1 MIYTNAPDVCA
12 SNFRHDAINDGT
24 IPQTIV
30 TMSVVISNIHSIT
43 NPHTLLGGVAY
54 SDSFLLSAIKY
65 SMYAYYSTCL
75 SFIVSTV

>member
-1 MIYTNAPDVCA
+1 M
-12 SNFRHDAINDGT
+12 NFRHDAIDDGM

-43 NPHTLLGGVAY
+43 NTDTLLGGVAY

>member
-1 MIYTNAPDVCA
+1 MHSNAPDVCMN
-12 SNFRHDAINDGT
+12 SRHDAIDEGT
-24 IPQTIV
+24 IPQTIA

-43 NPHTLLGGVAY
+43 NPDTLLGGVAY